1 MPRTST
7 TSKTTTIPMP
17 QPTAYQNLLLECPLS
32 MDLVMPGPRGSGK
45 SRGLLW
51 LCARDVAVLKD
62 KGRFLFLRASFPS
75 LREVEADMRQFFPL
89 IHPGA
94 KYNASTCIWQF
105 PNGATLELGY
115 ISDERSFTRYLGR
128 SFSTILVDEATLHP
142 QPDGID
148 ILRSCLRAPDG
159 TPTRMIVAGNPSFI
173 GHEWFKSRWIIPA
186 APLEFMVPSVFWCE
200 QTQRQ
205 TVVLQ
210 AEIKDNP
217 HLDLAQYTRDLELA
231 AGGDQNRL
239 LGWLRGDWEISA
251 VGAALADVFS
261 ERRSQTRFDC
271 IPQAGEHGRLICTA
285 DYGTASPSAFYI
297 GWHDQE
303 TRDLTLIDELYTCA
317 RGRDGRREYH
327 RGTHQTVQELVHMVA
342 EWLEPWQIK
351 LSDLSITI
359 DNSANSDHA
368 GFNDT
373 AIAAMRRA
381 GMRAKPIDPRLK
393 DRQAGYLVVRQRL
406 ANAGR
411 TNRGLYWD
419 RRCEAWRDTACL
431 LERDPKTMESVAKS
445 PLDHSFDSIRYMCM
459 LVERAGISGTSYR
472 IW

>member
-1 MPRTST
+1 
-7 TSKTTTIPMP
+7 MP

-115 ISDERSFTRYLGR
+115 CDGGEKSFTRYLGR
-128 SFSTILVDEATLHP
+128 SFSTIIVDEVTLNATPSGL
-142 QPDGID
+142 DM
-148 ILRSCLRAPDG
+148 LRSCLRAPDG
-159 TPTRMIVAGNPSFI
+159 TPTRMIAAGNPGFI
-173 GHEWFKSRWIIPA
+173 GHEWFKTRWVEPA
-186 APLEFMVPSVFWCE
+186 APVEFMVPSVFYCE

-217 HLDLAQYTRDLELA
+217 HIDYATYTKDLELA
-231 AGGDQNRL
+231 AGGDQERLKAWL
-239 LGWLRGDWEISA
+239 LGDWDISA

-261 ERRSQTRFDC
+261 ERRSQTRFDQL
-271 IPQAGEHGRLICTA
+271 PPAHLGRVICGA
-285 DYGTASPSAFYI
+285 DWGTASPSAFYL
-297 GWHDQE
+297 GWCDNE
-303 TRDLTLIDELYTCA
+303 TKDLTLFDELYTCG

-327 RGTHQTVQELVHMVA
+327 RGVHQTAEMMPAMVA
-342 EWLEPWQIK
+342 EWIEPWGLK
-351 LSDLSITI
+351 LAELSITM
-359 DNSANSDHA
+359 DNSADSDA
-368 GFNDT
+368 MGINDT
-373 AIAAMRRA
+373 AIKIMRRG
-381 GMRAKPIDPRLK
+381 GMRVRPMPQQFKKRE
-393 DRQAGYLVVRQRL
+393 AGYVAVRQRL
-406 ANAGR
+406 NNASR
-411 TNRGLYWD
+411 SPRGLYWD
-419 RRCEAWRDTACL
+419 RRVEVWRDTACL
-431 LERDPKTMESVAKS
+431 LERDPKTGESVAKS
-445 PLDHSFDSIRYMCM
+445 VLDHSYDGVRYTCM
-459 LVERAGISGTSYR
+459 LVDGMGQQGQSDYR
-472 IW
+472 VW